1 MRFPDEIWTMI
12 TDLKRHKPLRIAL
25 DKILSNV
32 VITITTWAEDMS
44 FSASFTNGR
53 FSIERAIQEGD
64 PEIRIFFFAS
74 QVPGEG
80 YTNYFPYSSE
90 NLSHFNTYGIAL
102 VLLQ

>member
-1 MRFPDEIWTMI
+1 MRFPDEIWTII

-32 VITITTWAEDMS
+32 VITWAADDDM

-53 FSIERAIQEGD
+53 FSIERAFFEGV
-64 PEIRIFFFAS
+64 PEIRIFFFAR

-90 NLSHFNTYGIAL
+90 DLSLFNTFGISL
-102 VLLQ
+102 VILQ